1 MAMVTINT
9 NVASLNAQQSLS
21 QAQKALSETMVQ
33 LSTGKRVNAAQDD
46 AASLAISQNMVGQIL
61 AINQS
66 VRNLND
72 ATNLMQIAD
81 TGLASLQDM
90 FLRIGELAVQGRNDS
105 LTGSQKMNIVTELS
119 SINQEINNVIDRTKM
134 NGNGLLTNYGVL
146 NASSGLKANV
156 TNVGILDDTYA
167 SVIDVAGARP
177 GIYKFSNVGADLTL
191 TKTDYNDNVLW
202 AQTLTLNTP
211 VGAKN
216 TDVSQTLNYTELG
229 ISITFKT
236 RTKPNNVNNL
246 TDSADEIA
254 QKLSNIFKPIIVDEA
269 VKLNF
274 GSGAS
279 NDLLVS
285 FRPVNLTTNA
295 KPDLELDPATQNQ
308 NGVSNTN
315 PTALQVLPSAST
327 AKGSYSITVSQS
339 AAATEFELV
348 GFSNSG
354 TGNASPSTIGI
365 NAGFSLSVGDRTYF
379 ANGDKTVGGVT
390 THNAVPTLNG
400 SDVNIDVFTTWIN
413 SLNDQ
418 NISAR
423 LYRRSTNDY
432 SIKINGG
439 ASGAA
444 NAVSF
449 TNLNLAVGYDA
460 LPGTKIYGNV
470 SLAADGKLTTS
481 FPSYSSGAVDPTTGN
496 PVTTSATSFSG
507 YEGNSNQYLSLSGGS
522 YSSLYTNTTANGN
535 GIQINTELGPNPSYN
550 SIYPYT
556 NSYDPVYDSTSP
568 KYGGSTRSQPPA
580 PLASWYNT
588 HWDKNYTYSYDAR
601 YDPNADHRLTI
612 DNGFG
617 VMIANPNYI
626 VNLGTRDQPLTSTY
640 ARDTSTYAYDQNLW
654 NNNFTSNTYLLNS
667 VVGIDPARDAK
678 LSVTKDGI
686 TRNLTFTTNVFT
698 DATSGLQINLTPGRQ
713 PWDGSATAAIVVG
726 NPQPALPRNNSN
738 LVAVDEKITAMNS
751 YSANT
756 SQVDW
761 RNAFN
766 YLQDQA
772 SKALDYLSYE
782 RSIIGGQMNQVAYI
796 NTNLRS
802 QSVNLEKSK
811 SDLIDTDVASA
822 SGKLV
827 KGEIQQRVAAQMIT
841 QANSLVNP
849 IRTLINLWDDIKSK

>member
-1 MAMVTINT
+1 MVTINT
-9 NVASLNAQQSLS
+9 NVASLNAQQSLA
-21 QAQKALSETMVQ
+21 QAQKALNETMVQ

-72 ATNLMQIAD
+72 ATNMMQIAD

-90 FLRIGELAVQGRNDS
+90 FLRISELAVQGRNDS
-105 LTGSQKMNIVTELS
+105 LTGSQKMDIVTELS
-119 SINQEINNVIDRTKM
+119 SLNKEINNVIDRTKM

-146 NASSGLKANV
+146 NASSGLKANI

-202 AQTLTLNTP
+202 SQTLTLQTP

-216 TDVSQTLNYTELG
+216 TDVLQTLNYSELG
-229 ISITFKT
+229 ISITFKS
-236 RTKPNNVNNL
+236 RTKANNVNNL

-254 QKLSNIFKPIIVDEA
+254 HKLSNIFKPIIVDEA

-295 KPDLELDPATQNQ
+295 KPDFELDPATQNQ
-308 NGVSNTN
+308 NGISNTN
-315 PTALQVLPSAST
+315 PTALQVLPAPST

-348 GFSNSG
+348 GFSG
-354 TGNASPSTIGI
+354 TGAVGALSNANSIGI
-365 NAGFSLSVGDRTYF
+365 NSGFTLTVGSHTYNASSGATPLSG
-379 ANGDKTVGGVT
+379 ANGQLVSI
-390 THNAVPTLNG
+390 NE
-400 SDVNIDVFTTWIN
+400 FTNWIN
-413 SLNDQ
+413 GLNDQ

-423 LYRRSTNDY
+423 LYQRATGDY

-439 ASGAA
+439 TMGEA

-481 FPSYSSGAVDPTTGN
+481 FPNYSSGAVDPTTGN
-496 PVTTSATSFSG
+496 PVTTSATTFSG
-507 YEGNSNQYLSLSGGS
+507 YEGNSNAYLSLSGGT
-522 YSSLYTNTTANGN
+522 YSTLQISANVQSSSAGN
-535 GIQINTELGPNPSYN
+535 RILTELGPTPAYN
-550 SIYPYT
+550 NIYPYS
-556 NSYDPVYDSTSP
+556 NSYDPIYDSTSP
-568 KYGGSTRSQPPA
+568 KYGGTTRSQPPA
-580 PLASWYNT
+580 PLASWYTT

-617 VMIANPNYI
+617 VMIANPSYV
-626 VNLGTRDQPLTSTY
+626 VNLGTRDQPLTSAY
-640 ARDTSTYAYDQNLW
+640 VQDTSTYAYDPTLW

-678 LSVTKDGI
+678 LSIRKDGV
-686 TRNLTFTTNVFT
+686 TRDLTFDTNVFT

-713 PWDGSATAAIVVG
+713 PWDGSTTATVVVG
-726 NPQPALPRNNSN
+726 DPQPALPRNNSN

-751 YSANT
+751 FSAGT
-756 SQVDW
+756 SQADW
-761 RNAFN
+761 RDAFN

-772 SKALDYLSYE
+772 NKALDYLSYE
-782 RSIIGGQMNQVAYI
+782 RTIIGGQMNQVAFI

-811 SDLIDTDVASA
+811 SDLVDTDVASA
-822 SGKLV
+822 SGKLI
-827 KGEIQQRVAAQMIT
+827 KGEIQTRVAAQMIT

>member
-1 MAMVTINT
+1 MVTINT
-9 NVASLNAQQSLS
+9 NVSSLNAQQSLA

-61 AINQS
+61 AVNQS

-72 ATNLMQIAD
+72 ATNMIQIAD

-90 FLRIGELAVQGRNDS
+90 FLRIGQLAVQGRNDS
-105 LTGSQKMNIVTELS
+105 LTGSQKMDIVTELS

-146 NASSGLKANV
+146 NLGSGLQQNV
-156 TNVGILDDTYA
+156 TNVGILDDTYT
-167 SVIDVAGARP
+167 SMIDVTGARP

-191 TKTDYNDNVLW
+191 TKTDYNDNTLW
-202 AQTLTLNTP
+202 SQTLTLQTP
-211 VGAKN
+211 VGPKN
-216 TDVSQTLNYTELG
+216 TDVLQTLNYSELG
-229 ISITFKT
+229 ISITLKT

-254 QKLSNIFKPIIVDEA
+254 HKLSNIYKPIIVDEA

-274 GSGAS
+274 GSGTG

-295 KPDLELDPATQNQ
+295 KPDLELDPAAKNQ
-308 NGVSNTN
+308 NGVGNTN
-315 PTALQVLPSAST
+315 PAALQVLPSVST
-327 AKGSYSITVSQS
+327 AKGSYSITVNQS

-348 GFSNSG
+348 GFSGTGASGALSNANSVGINSG
-354 TGNASPSTIGI
+354 FTLTVGSNTYTASSGAAPLSSSNGLVSINEFTNWI
-365 NAGFSLSVGDRTYF
+365 NA
-379 ANGDKTVGGVT
+379 
-390 THNAVPTLNG
+390 
-400 SDVNIDVFTTWIN
+400 
-413 SLNDQ
+413 LNDQ
-418 NISAR
+418 NIHAR
-423 LYRRSTNDY
+423 LYQRATGDY
-432 SIKINGG
+432 SVKINGG
-439 ASGAA
+439 TMGAA

-449 TNLNLAVGYDA
+449 SNLNLAVGYDQI
-460 LPGTKIYGNV
+460 PGTKIYGNV

-481 FPSYSSGAVDPTTGN
+481 FPSYLSGAVDPATGN

-507 YEGNSNQYLSLSGGS
+507 YEGNNSQYLSLSGGN
-522 YSSLYTNTTANGN
+522 YSSLYTNTTSNGN
-535 GIQINTELGPNPSYN
+535 GVQINTELGPNPAYN
-550 SIYPYT
+550 PNYYPYP
-556 NSYDPVYDSTSP
+556 NAYNNAYDPGSV
-568 KYGGSTRSQPPA
+568 KYVGAGLVPGGWSQSSAPP
-580 PLASWYNT
+580 ASWYTT
-588 HWDKNYTYSYDAR
+588 HWDRNYTYAYDAR
-601 YDPNADHRLTI
+601 YDPLSGTY
-612 DNGFG
+612 GG
-617 VMIANPNYI
+617 T
-626 VNLGTRDQPLTSTY
+626 TRDQPSSAAY
-640 ARDTSTYAYDQNLW
+640 VRDTTTYTYSATSW

-678 LSVTKDGI
+678 LSITYAGV
-686 TRNLTFTTNVFT
+686 TRNITNDTNVFT
-698 DATSGLQINLTPGRQ
+698 DTTTGLQLNLTPGRQ
-713 PWDGSATAAIVVG
+713 PWDGSAAATVTIG
-726 NPQPALPRNNSN
+726 DPQPPLPRNNSN

-751 YSANT
+751 FSSSTA
-756 SQVDW
+756 QLDW

-772 SKALDYLSYE
+772 GKALDYLSYE

-811 SDLIDTDVASA
+811 SDLVDTDVASA
-822 SGKLV
+822 SGKLI